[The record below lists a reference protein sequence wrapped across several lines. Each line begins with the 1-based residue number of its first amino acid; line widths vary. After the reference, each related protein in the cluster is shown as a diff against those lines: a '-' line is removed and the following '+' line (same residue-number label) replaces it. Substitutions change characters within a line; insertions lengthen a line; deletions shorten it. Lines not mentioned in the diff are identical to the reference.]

1 MNIVVMQDAAG
12 ATYFDPAEVEIGA
25 TATSISVTMVP
36 PTGATWTITAVASD
50 PSATWVNNTASLPE
64 GGYYISVTASNS
76 SKSGTSAIRVTGG
89 FW

>member
-12 ATYFDPAEVEIGA
+12 GTYFDPAEVECGA
-25 TATSISVTMVP
+25 AATSISVTMVP
-36 PTGATWTITAVASD
+36 PTGASWTITAVASD
-50 PSATWVNNTASLPE
+50 PSASWSNNTAVLPE
-64 GGYYISVTASNS
+64 GGYYITVTASDS